1 VRDVRLRLAL
11 VAATLVFG
19 LPSTATEAGARPPS
33 GRAVW
38 IWYLSRSDGG
48 RIAAIAAHAHASGV
62 RTLMIKAADGVRPW
76 AQFNRRTVGALRAH
90 HLHVCAWQYVYG
102 THPVGEA
109 AAAARAARAGA
120 ECLIIDAEAEYEG
133 RYAAAQVYLH
143 RLRAAVGHRYRVG
156 LASFPYV
163 DYHPAFPYSVF
174 LGPGGAQFDLP
185 QMYWRDIGTSVDA
198 VYRHTYAT
206 NRIYGRPILPLGQ
219 VDNGA
224 PGADV
229 RRFRALA
236 VRYHARGVSW
246 WDFAWVSANGLW
258 PAVGGPFVPAA
269 GLPGPGFRVLRRGDR
284 GDDVLW
290 LQEHLAAVFRRQR
303 LTGLFGSQTAHNVRA
318 FQARRRLPVTGG
330 AGPLTWVRLRRLHP
344 VRVSWATQR
353 ALAAR
358 ALRAPRSASLPP
370 VADEIPPLGSDQ
382 HTDPGRV
389 DP

>member
-1 VRDVRLRLAL
+1 VGLRLAL
-11 VAATLVFG
+11 VAVTLG
-19 LPSTATEAGARPPS
+19 LGLSPAAADAAGRPPD

-38 IWYLSRSDGG
+38 VWYMSRSDGG
-48 RIAAIAAHAHASGV
+48 RIATIAAHARAAGV
-62 RTLMIKAADGVRPW
+62 RTLIVKAADGVRPW
-76 AQFNRRTVGALRAH
+76 RQFDRRLVSTLRRR

-143 RLRAAVGHRYRVG
+143 RLRAAVGHRYRLG

-185 QMYWRDIGTSVDA
+185 QMYWRDIGTGVDA

-206 NRIYGRPILPLGQ
+206 NRVYGRPILPLGQ
-219 VDNGA
+219 ADNGA
-224 PGADV
+224 GGAEV

-236 VRYHARGVSW
+236 VRNHARGISW

-258 PAVGGPFVPAA
+258 PALGGPHGPATGA
-269 GLPGPGFRVLRRGDR
+269 PRPGIRVLRHGDR

-290 LQEHLAAVFRRQR
+290 LQEHLAAVFPHQR
-303 LTGLFGSQTAHNVRA
+303 LTGLFGAQTAHNLRA
-318 FQARRRLPVTGG
+318 FQARRRLEVTGG
-330 AGPLTWVRLRRLHP
+330 AGPKTWRLLRRLHP
-344 VRVSWATQR
+344 ARAAWASMR

-358 ALRAPRSASLPP
+358 ARPAPRSASLPP
-370 VADEIPPLGSDQ
+370 VANEIPPLGSDRDSAP
-382 HTDPGRV
+382 TRV

>member
-1 VRDVRLRLAL
+1 MPLRLGL
-11 VAATLVFG
+11 VAATLVLG
-19 LPSTATEAGARPPS
+19 LCLPAAAAAARPPN

-48 RIAAIAAHAHASGV
+48 RIAAIAADAHAAGV
-62 RTLMIKAADGVRPW
+62 RTLIVKAADGVRPW
-76 AQFNRRTVGALRAH
+76 AQFNRGLVSALRAQR
-90 HLHVCAWQYVYG
+90 LHVCAWQYVYG

-120 ECLIIDAEAEYEG
+120 ECLVIDAEAEYEG

-143 RLRAAVGHRYRVG
+143 RLRAAVGHRYRLG

-219 VDNGA
+219 ADHGA
-224 PGADV
+224 SGREA

-236 VRYHARGVSW
+236 VHYRARGISW
-246 WDFAWVSANGLW
+246 WDFAWVAANGLW
-258 PAVGGPFVPAA
+258 PALSGPYGPAA
-269 GLPGPGFRVLRRGDR
+269 GLPGPGFRVLQRGDR

-290 LQEHLAAVFRRQR
+290 LQEHLAAVLPRQR
-303 LTGLFGSQTAHNVRA
+303 LTGLFGAQTAHNLRA

-330 AGPLTWVRLRRLHP
+330 AGPRTWRLLRRLHP
-344 VRVSWATQR
+344 VRVSWAAGR
-353 ALAAR
+353 ARDAR
-358 ALRAPRSASLPP
+358 VRPAPRSASLPS
-370 VADEIPPLGSDQ
+370 VANEIPPLGSDR
-382 HTDPGRV
+382 HADPARA